1 MPSHIYVKVFYR
13 TFIVLESYSHC
24 FSFEEK
30 CYNNSSLFLGGQRMN
45 QQQIITNLE
54 NYVRNIHSGDSS
66 GHDWYHIDRVRN
78 LAVHLARKE
87 KADEFIVECSALVH
101 DVIDDKL
108 HTDLISQKEQL
119 VETLSNLLQNSD
131 QVKDII
137 YIIENISFKGGNGVI
152 PNTLEGKI
160 VQDADRL
167 DAIGAIGVARTFAYG
182 GKKNRSMFNPNFEIR
197 ENMTLEEYRSD
208 QSSSL
213 HHFYEKILKLKELM
227 NTPSAYEMAKE
238 RHSYVENFIEQFMKE
253 WNFTK

>member
-1 MPSHIYVKVFYR
+1 
-13 TFIVLESYSHC
+13 
-24 FSFEEK
+24 
-30 CYNNSSLFLGGQRMN
+30 MN
-45 QQQIITNLE
+45 QQQILSKLE
-54 NYVRNIHSGDSS
+54 DYVRNIHSGDSS

-87 KADEFIVECSALVH
+87 NADEFIVECAALVH

-108 HTDLISQKEQL
+108 HTDLHLQRAQL
-119 VETLSNLLQNSD
+119 IETLTKLLDKND
-131 QVKDII
+131 QVNEIM
-137 YIIENISFKGGNGVI
+137 YIVENISYKGGNGVV
-152 PNTLEGKI
+152 PSTLEGKI

-182 GKKNRSMFNPNFEIR
+182 GKKNRSMYNPNFEIR

-213 HHFYEKILKLKELM
+213 HHFYEKILKLKDLM
-227 NTPSAYEMAKE
+227 NTSSAYAMAEE
-238 RHSYVENFIEQFMKE
+238 RHTYVENFIEQFMKE